1 MIPSP
6 NPDVLTKYTWST
18 QGLQF
23 YIHLKPSKE
32 VMLRRHIWAI
42 TLYSRE
48 QLGIFY
54 SQRVFIDI
62 SFEINLMIRDRH
74 VQNHRFFK
82 VSFPP
87 YENDISRYF

>member
-42 TLYSRE
+42 
-48 QLGIFY
+48 IP
-54 SQRVFIDI
+54 
-62 SFEINLMIRDRH
+62 EIILPML
-74 VQNHRFFK
+74 
-82 VSFPP
+82 
-87 YENDISRYF
+87 EALNDEIAQGGLWED